1 MQTGRSVIPR
11 TVLGAAVLAFG
22 GSVVWLLLLGLDRVP
37 GQFDAAGDVHR
48 WDSTASFLGGLCG
61 VTAMLLSV
69 FGGARWYI
77 PRIPASAINM
87 PSPSAHA
94 YWTSSERRG
103 EFDDIVASA
112 MELVGA
118 AATLMMAAIVIVS
131 GLTATGTTVPVW
143 VFVALTVACLVAVLG
158 CAGYIVARTRI
169 PKGSPPPPAE
179 SSSTRMPP
187 SRRHL

>member
-1 MQTGRSVIPR
+1 MPTSRSVIPR
-11 TVLGAAVLAFG
+11 IVLGAAVLAFS

-37 GQFDAAGDVHR
+37 GQFSAAGDVHR
-48 WDSTASFLGGLCG
+48 WDSTASFLGALCG

-94 YWTSSERRG
+94 YWTSSERRD
-103 EFDDIVASA
+103 EFNNIVASA
-112 MELVGA
+112 MESIGA

-143 VFVALTVACLVAVLG
+143 AFVALTAACLMMVVG
-158 CAGYIVARTRI
+158 CAGYIVARTRMPQGI
-169 PKGSPPPPAE
+169 P
-179 SSSTRMPP
+179 
-187 SRRHL
+187 